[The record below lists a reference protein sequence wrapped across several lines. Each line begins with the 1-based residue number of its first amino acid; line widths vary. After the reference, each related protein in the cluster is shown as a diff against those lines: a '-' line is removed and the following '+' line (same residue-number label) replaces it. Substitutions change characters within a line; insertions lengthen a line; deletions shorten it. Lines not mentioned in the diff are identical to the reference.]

1 MKVFLSTGFA
11 GRPTHYVYERFEAM
25 KKKFYKHIDEIDK
38 IIDCDSHIEWVHN
51 YDYDPEVTD
60 GQNKSLVCLGEAIKK
75 IAECDIVM
83 FDNCYRQH
91 RGCMVE
97 YTTAD
102 AYNKHMIY
110 PKIEDGYYKGLIIR

>member
-11 GRPTHYVYERFEAM
+11 GKTKEYVYKRLEAM
-25 KKKFYKHIDEIDK
+25 KKTFYEHIDEIDK
-38 IIDCDSHIEWVHN
+38 IVDCDSPIEWVHN
-51 YDYDPEVTD
+51 YDYNPEVTE

-83 FDNCYRQH
+83 FDVGYRPH

-97 YTTAD
+97 YITAD

-110 PKIEDGYYKGLIIR
+110 PKTKNGYNELVIR